1 MRVFKFGGASIKDA
15 AGVKNLARIVKLYL
29 DQPLVIVVSAMG
41 KSTNLLEKISDFSHR
56 NQSINEELIQ
66 EFVGFHQEII
76 DALFQKEHVINSEL
90 IQLSKELKK
99 TLVEF
104 EDKPY
109 DFYYDQVVSFGELIS
124 TRIIHHLLE
133 QEGVKNTWIHAGDI
147 IKTNS
152 NYREGRIAWNES
164 VKAAQLIK
172 VQKGEALLTQGF
184 IGKSD
189 EGYVTTLG
197 REGSDYT
204 AAILAYVFEADNVV
218 IWKDVPGMLNADPRV
233 FKNAVKLDEISF
245 KEAIELSY
253 YGATVIHPKTLQ
265 PLKEKNLPLF
275 VKSFEQIEAEGSK
288 ISNNESFDRNVASYI
303 LKENQVLIS
312 ITPPDLTFV
321 VEENLSHIFSVFST
335 FKVQTHLMQNSALNF
350 SVCVNDDQR
359 KIPALIEALSKDYKV
374 LFNKGLSLL
383 TVRHYS
389 EELLK
394 ELLEGKEVLLEQK
407 TRNTARYVYR
417 TIVASNE

>member
-56 NQSINEELIQ
+56 NQSINAEYIQ
-66 EFVGFHQEII
+66 NFVTFHREII
-76 DALFQKEHVINSEL
+76 NDLFEKGHVINDEL
-90 IQLSKELKK
+90 TQLTKELEKS
-99 TLVEF
+99 LIDYL
-104 EDKPY
+104 DKPY
-109 DFYYDQVVSFGELIS
+109 DFYYDQIVSYGELIS

-133 QEGVKNTWIHAGDI
+133 QEGVVNTWVNAGDI

-152 NYREGRIAWNES
+152 NYREGRIAWEES
-164 VKAAQLIK
+164 SKAAKLIEVK
-172 VQKGEALLTQGF
+172 KGEALLTQGF
-184 IGKSD
+184 IGRSD

-218 IWKDVPGMLNADPRV
+218 IWKDVPGMLNADPRI
-233 FKNAVKLDEISF
+233 FKDAVKLDEISF

-321 VEENLSHIFSVFST
+321 VEENLSHIFSVFSE

-389 EELLK
+389 EELLD
-394 ELLEGKEVLLEQK
+394 ELLKGKEVLLEQK

-417 TIVASNE
+417 